1 MESRCAHS
9 REYSSSAANT
19 MVRLSGGLTH
29 MPLPDPRMLG
39 NAVPD
44 AQVSGNAPLM
54 LLLLSAMMP
63 SLGNALF

>member
-1 MESRCAHS
+1 MGLQESPFPSATNGMLWLPSEGAAHI
-9 REYSSSAANT
+9 
-19 MVRLSGGLTH
+19 
-29 MPLPDPRMLG
+29 PLPDPRMLG

-44 AQVSGNAPLM
+44 AQASGKAPLT